1 MPTPQATTPSASGY
15 PLLAWV
21 AWVVVVLIGAVV
33 VFGVVFSIIPET
45 KSKPTWVSSSGVPTP
60 ANFLYAMF
68 PADSA
73 VPLCDSPGGKPVAI
87 LARAVV
93 NSQEEINAGGWVQV
107 QEPGGPYA
115 VQLSRL
121 DYAPPLNASAD
132 YFAAFVSAYQA
143 RDPAGDRHAR
153 LEIQRDPS
161 GVASA
166 RLHLRQGDHLQDYV
180 YEVSPGRATPREMRV
195 VFGPGE
201 AVADIGRFILAVG
214 AAIGFLILA
223 GVGSI
228 VVAMRRR
235 AARGQNAVLQA

>member
-1 MPTPQATTPSASGY
+1 MASGY
-15 PLLAWV
+15 RLLAW
-21 AWVVVVLIGAVV
+21 AGWIVVVLIGAVV
-33 VFGVVFSIIPET
+33 VFRVVFSVIPET
-45 KSKPTWVSSSGVPTP
+45 KSKPTWVSSSGAPTP

-93 NSQEEINAGGWVQV
+93 NSQEEIDAGGWVQV

-121 DYAPPLNASAD
+121 DYVPPPSASAD
-132 YFAAFVSAYQA
+132 YFAAFVSAYKA
-143 RDPAGDRHAR
+143 RDPGKYRDAR
-153 LEIQRDPS
+153 FEIQSGSS
-161 GVASA
+161 GVATA

-235 AARGQNAVLQA
+235 AARGQDAVPHA